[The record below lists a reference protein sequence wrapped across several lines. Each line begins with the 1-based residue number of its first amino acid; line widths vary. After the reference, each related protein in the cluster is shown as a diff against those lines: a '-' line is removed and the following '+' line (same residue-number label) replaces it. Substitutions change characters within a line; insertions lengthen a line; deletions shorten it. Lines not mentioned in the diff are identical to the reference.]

1 MRFLGG
7 ALYMVPARAL
17 GQLLSPGRSAGG
29 AGRRGSPFSPG
40 GFLHLVVWT
49 ASWHGDWVP
58 RRNIPNS
65 IPGGQ
70 TPIAS
75 AYQAFAF
82 NMLTTDSLAGAS
94 HVARLLVHVGG
105 LHRGQIPG

>member
-1 MRFLGG
+1 M
-7 ALYMVPARAL
+7 
-17 GQLLSPGRSAGG
+17 
-29 AGRRGSPFSPG
+29 
-40 GFLHLVVWT
+40 VVWT

-58 RRNIPNS
+58 RRNIPNY

-94 HVARLLVHVGG
+94 HMARLLVHVGG